1 MASVEFNTKESS
13 MKFVLWMLVLVVA
26 LAGGPA
32 ASATLFTWT
41 GASSTAYDT
50 AGNWSPSGVPD
61 DANDSFRIDVATN
74 TPVIYAS
81 TTYSISAGSINAD
94 TNDAT
99 CGLTINSG
107 SLTTGSRVTIKGNQD
122 GTNAATLTVAGGTF
136 SPRYLEFIGGDGAS
150 DGHAIGDF
158 DVDVTVVAITLST
171 TVTGNSD
178 IDVATDKLLA
188 AKELLVG
195 DGTLPA
201 DLTIGY
207 AAGGGEVDATA
218 LVIVVGDAADEDAIV
233 SLDTGLLD
241 VNGKVELIGAAG
253 VNAQPKLLIASG
265 TTFTPD
271 TISLQGGDS
280 STRAAVIDLDV
291 STTVGASSGTEVTGF
306 AQVNLATGVVFETK
320 PFAVGVSNVSGDCSL
335 ISTASSTAVLR
346 ATKVEIKGGSSTV
359 SKLTVTAN
367 QGKIETV
374 ND

>member
-1 MASVEFNTKESS
+1 MRRIPIIVGLAT
-13 MKFVLWMLVLVVA
+13 
-26 LAGGPA
+26 LAGVGA
-32 ASATLFTWT
+32 NAYATLFTWT

-107 SLTTGSRVTIKGNQD
+107 SLTTASRVTIKGNQD
-122 GTNAATLTVAGGTF
+122 GSQAATLTVAGGTF

-158 DVDVTVVAITLST
+158 DVDVTVVATTLST
-171 TVTGNSD
+171 TVTGNTD
-178 IDVATDKLLA
+178 IDVASSKVLA
-188 AKELLVG
+188 VKELFVG

-201 DLTIGY
+201 DLTIGH

-218 LVIVVGDAADEDAIV
+218 LFIEVGDAADEHAVV

-253 VNAQPKLLIASG
+253 VNAQPKLVIASG

-271 TISLQGGDS
+271 VMSLQGGDS
-280 STRAAVIDLDV
+280 AARAARVEFDV
-291 STTVGASSGTEVTGF
+291 DVTVLTSDGTEVSGF
-306 AQVNLATGVVFETK
+306 AQAELGENVDFETDE
-320 PFAVGVSNVSGDCSL
+320 FAIGFGGVAGQFELVSTSH
-335 ISTASSTAVLR
+335 SSAIIR
-346 ATKVEIKGGSSTV
+346 ATTITITGSASAS
-359 SKLTVTAN
+359 SKLTVSEGSIVT
-367 QGKIETV
+367 E
-374 ND
+374 